1 MAATSSPNFLVPQL
15 GSVSVKQKPAED
27 MAAKMIAAFDKAKQ
41 IRQPWESYFDECF
54 KYAMPGRKGFT
65 DRNLAQTD
73 GQTIFDETAVVGVQE
88 FASRIQSGIIPNF
101 SRWADLAAGSTIPE
115 DQLKEV
121 NENLDKVTDFV
132 FEVISDSN
140 FGTEAYEAILDLS
153 VSCGAIEI
161 FDGDAVKPVMF
172 AAVPLAELYLEDG
185 WDGQPAKIHRYRTY
199 TMEGLKAKYGDKLSI
214 NRELAELLEKGPQ
227 PFLET
232 VCRDMLSYAEEAWH
246 KYVVHV
252 QTRSTVWSKEYRGI
266 GSCPIIVFRW
276 SKTAGETWG
285 RGPLFNV
292 LPAVKTCNLVVEM
305 ILENAQMA
313 ISGIWTM
320 EDDGTINT
328 DTIELVPGTVI
339 PYAQGTTGL
348 QAVNSPG
355 KFDVA
360 QLVLQ
365 EMRTN
370 IRKGLYNE
378 MLGNPEKTPMS
389 ATEVAERM
397 ADLARSI
404 GSAFGR
410 LQSEFVVRVLQR
422 VVYILKKRGLIK
434 LPAVNGKEV
443 KVQATSPLSQAQ
455 NHQDI
460 LAVDRLAGFVG
471 ERFGPQLTGMFLK
484 AEDIS
489 AYVAKKLQVPE
500 RFVRSQAEM
509 KAFMTQMQ
517 QMAQAMGALP
527 NAGPAQGGAPPAQ

>member
-1 MAATSSPNFLVPQL
+1 MAATSSPNFLAPYTATH
-15 GSVSVKQKPAED
+15 GKPAPQD
-27 MAAKMIAAFDKAKQ
+27 MAAQMIAAFDKAKR
-41 IRQPWESYFDECF
+41 IRQPWEFYFDECF
-54 KYAMPGRKGFT
+54 KYAMPGRKGFMERT
-65 DRNLAQTD
+65 LAQTD
-73 GQTIFDETAVVGVQE
+73 GQIIFDETAVVGVQE
-88 FASRIQSGIIPNF
+88 FASRIQSGIVPNF
-101 SRWADLAAGSTIPE
+101 SRWADLAAGSAIAD
-115 DQLKEV
+115 DQKKQVDE
-121 NENLDKVTDFV
+121 ELDKVTDFV
-132 FEVISDSN
+132 FEVIGDSN
-140 FGTEAYEAILDLS
+140 FGAEAYEALLDLS
-153 VSCGAIEI
+153 VSCGALEI
-161 FDGDAVKPVMF
+161 FDGDAVKPVVF
-172 AAVPLAELYLEDG
+172 NAVPLPELYLEDG
-185 WDGQPAKIHRYRTY
+185 WDGAPAKIHRYRTY
-199 TMEGLKAKYGDKLSI
+199 TLEGLKAKYGEKLAI
-214 NRELAELLEKGPQ
+214 NRELGDLLAKGPQ

-232 VCRDMLSYAEEAWH
+232 VCRDMLSYSEEAWH

-252 QTRSTVWSKEYRGI
+252 QTRSTVWSKDYRGI
-266 GSCPIIVFRW
+266 GSCPLIVFRW

-292 LPAVKTCNLVVEM
+292 LPAIKTCNLTVEM

-313 ISGIWTM
+313 ISGIWSI

-339 PYAQGTTGL
+339 PYQQGTQGL
-348 QAVNSPG
+348 QALAPPG

-365 EMRTN
+365 EMRSN
-370 IRKGLYNE
+370 IKKGLYNE

-404 GSAFGR
+404 GAAFGR

-422 VVYILKKRGLIK
+422 VVYILKQRGLIK
-434 LPAVNGKEV
+434 LPAINGKEV
-443 KVQATSPLSQAQ
+443 KVRATSPLSQAQ

-484 AEDIS
+484 AEDI
-489 AYVAKKLQVPE
+489 ATYVAKKLQVPE

-509 KAFMTQMQ
+509 QEFMKKVQA
-517 QMAQAMGALP
+517 MAQSMGALP
-527 NAGPAQGGAPPAQ
+527 NAGPEGTPPA